1 MCRGRIV
8 AWKLE
13 NSTISPNISIKP
25 RQKYEALSDSRSDL
39 IKEKLCTV
47 ATQFYQSRPK
57 QICLILIVRWLVCPK
72 PLFQPHVWILHVMDA
87 STRWWEDKTT
97 WRLVPE
103 GRSPGHRLM
112 VHIYICNAGRWF
124 IYMQRWSSQTTG
136 TAATSPCW
144 SICAE
149 NLKQL
154 VLILEVNRTGTD
166 HGDTLTI
173 CSANEVEP
181 SYWSI
186 SEHGE
191 P

>member
-57 QICLILIVRWLVCPK
+57 QIGLILIVRWLVCPK

-103 GRSPGHRLM
+103 GRSPGHRPM
-112 VHIYICNAGRWF
+112 VHIYATLIISNHCYCCYLTMLVNMCWK
-124 IYMQRWSSQTTG
+124 SQTTG
-136 TAATSPCW
+136 ADTGSQSCW
-144 SICAE
+144 YRSWWHS
-149 NLKQL
+149 
-154 VLILEVNRTGTD
+154 D
-166 HGDTLTI
+166 HMQR
-173 CSANEVEP
+173 
-181 SYWSI
+181 
-186 SEHGE
+186 
-191 P
+191 